1 MRWMPLAAV
10 LALLLTGCAA
20 ERTAPP
26 GGLSPQELRTY
37 HSSVA
42 DRMWRFTGLDDAL
55 RPEVSFVTSDL
66 KGWVEA
72 MDVCWESFDVDDP
85 KAQPELAVK
94 LYACRAHTQQTA
106 ETLGLLNTAQL
117 DYLYDYY
124 QDRLIPCMR
133 SRGLDINDVMS
144 RADATDVGRFASYPW
159 NPYSGIRDFVRE
171 DPDDVATWRMCPA
184 FPPDEVFNQYWQ
196 RFDPYWRG

>member
-20 ERTAPP
+20 ERTAPA
-26 GGLSPQELRTY
+26 GGLSDEELGRY
-37 HSSVA
+37 QSSVA
-42 DRMWRFTGLDDAL
+42 DRMWHFTGLDDSL
-55 RPEVSFVTSDL
+55 RPEVSFVTVDL
-66 KGWVEA
+66 KDWVVA
-72 MDVCWESFDVDDP
+72 MDSCWKNFDVEDP
-85 KAQPELAVK
+85 KEQPELAVK
-94 LYACRAHTQQTA
+94 LYACRAHQQQSA
-106 ETLGLLNTAQL
+106 EALGLLNTAQL

-133 SRGLDINDVMS
+133 SRGLDIDDVMT
-144 RADATDVGRFASYPW
+144 REEATDVGRFASYPW

-171 DPDDVATWRMCPA
+171 DPADVDTWRSCPA
-184 FPPDEVFNQYWQ
+184 FPPDKIFEQYWQ